1 MLRPHGPGTRG
12 RNPGAS
18 VKAIVCNEF
27 GPIETLTLEERPDPV
42 PGAGELLV
50 EVHAAGVNFP
60 DGLMVR
66 GEYQVKPPRPFTPGS
81 EVAGLVRAA
90 GPGVTGFTV
99 GDRVV
104 ALPGIGGFAEMVVAS
119 ADRTV
124 KLPDGMGFE
133 AASGFML
140 VYGTSLHALADCGRL
155 KAGETLLVLG
165 AAGGVG
171 LAAVEIGRALGARV
185 IAAASTDEKLALAK
199 AHGAEIGIN
208 YVTADLKTELKRL
221 APAGVDV
228 VYDPVGGASTE
239 AAVRGLAWGG
249 RLLVVGFAAGD
260 IPRLPLN
267 LLLLR
272 EGEAK
277 GVFWGTWTQREP
289 AAHAAAV
296 QRLFGWVA
304 SGELKPHVS
313 AAYPLERTSEAL
325 AEVMNRR
332 VQGKVVLVPARS

>member
-1 MLRPHGPGTRG
+1 M
-12 RNPGAS
+12 
-18 VKAIVCNEF
+18 KAIVCNEF
-27 GPIETLTLEERPDPV
+27 GPIETLALEERPDPV
-42 PGAGELLV
+42 PGAGEILI
-50 EVHAAGVNFP
+50 EIHAAGVNFP

-81 EVAGLVRAA
+81 EVAGIVRVL
-90 GPGVTGFTV
+90 GDGVTGFAV

-104 ALPGIGGFAEMVVAS
+104 ALPGIGGFAEQVVALAS
-119 ADRTV
+119 RTL
-124 KLPDGMGFE
+124 KLPDGMDFE
-133 AASGFML
+133 TASGFML
-140 VYGTSLHALADCGRL
+140 VYGTSLHGLADCGRL
-155 KAGETLLVLG
+155 RAGETLLVLG

-171 LAAVEIGRALGARV
+171 LAAVEIGRAMGARV
-185 IAAASTDEKLALAK
+185 IAAASSDEKLALAK

-208 YVTADLKTELKRL
+208 YVTSDLKTELKRI
-221 APAGVDV
+221 APGGVDV
-228 VYDPVGGASTE
+228 VYDPVGGALTE

-249 RLLVVGFAAGD
+249 RLLVIGFAAGE
-260 IPRLPLN
+260 IPKLPLN

-277 GVFWGTWTQREP
+277 GVFWGTWTAREP

-296 QRLFGWVA
+296 KRLFDWVA

-313 AAYPLERTSEAL
+313 GAYPLERTSEAL

-332 VQGKVVLVPARS
+332 VQGKVVLVPARA